1 MRILL
6 VKEYSAEPGAL
17 ISDVLSRN
25 PFIEFHEILSHEIT
39 DFSVEFEQFDAV
51 LSFGPH
57 YGRMMPLLR
66 RVSRR
71 RDDRSPRFIWWLD
84 ENPIAWGLPRLVSS
98 ICSRVRLLADDVL
111 AHQRF
116 APSSFFPETRWYLT
130 GHRFRIY
137 GELMWAHRHGLPDVL
152 AVTSARRVGWLRALG
167 IEGIFVPTA
176 YGPSHGRDLGLARDI
191 PVAWVGFTRHSRERR
206 DRLLARLA
214 EDLSR
219 RGIAVHRF
227 DKLWDQER
235 TEVLN
240 RTKILLNLLRHPR
253 DFTGHRL
260 LLGAANKALVVS
272 EPMDEE
278 PLRPGRHMI
287 QAPVDALADR
297 VIYYLEHE
305 DERRQITEAAYEL
318 VTT

>member
-1 MRILL
+1 
-6 VKEYSAEPGAL
+6 
-17 ISDVLSRN
+17 
-25 PFIEFHEILSHEIT
+25 
-39 DFSVEFEQFDAV
+39 
-51 LSFGPH
+51 
-57 YGRMMPLLR
+57 
-66 RVSRR
+66 
-71 RDDRSPRFIWWLD
+71 
-84 ENPIAWGLPRLVSS
+84 
-98 ICSRVRLLADDVL
+98 
-111 AHQRF
+111 
-116 APSSFFPETRWYLT
+116 
-130 GHRFRIY
+130 
-137 GELMWAHRHGLPDVL
+137 MWAHRHGLPDVL

-167 IEGIFVPTA
+167 IEGLFVPTA
-176 YGPSHGRDLGLARDI
+176 YGPSHGRDFGLARDI
-191 PVAWVGFTRHSRERR
+191 PVAWVGGTRRSGERR
-206 DRLLARLA
+206 ERLLARLI

-227 DKLWDQER
+227 DNLWDQKR

-240 RTKILLNLLRHPR
+240 RTKILLNLLRHPH

-287 QAPVDALADR
+287 QAPVDELADR

-318 VTT
+318 VTTELTMAWALATMFRAAGLSVDWPVMDRRG